1 MKPAP
6 LYCKVSY
13 SLLAICYLEVVL
25 WTSCLLLTS
34 FAGVPGEVE
43 DTQNYL
49 LRETVNLKCVGS
61 ANQALYDDL
70 EHSRPLPRYKDLE
83 PVCAVQRTQH
93 LNTVRPVLVQ
103 QSFVGINNLP
113 VQQGLP
119 APFTGVAALS

>member
-1 MKPAP
+1 MKHAP
-6 LYCKVSY
+6 YCKVSY

-25 WTSCLLLTS
+25 WTSCLLLTT
-34 FAGVPGEVE
+34 FAVVPGEVQ

-61 ANQALYDDL
+61 ANQAPFDAL
-70 EHSRPLPRYKDLE
+70 EHSRPLPRHKDLE
-83 PVCAVQRTQH
+83 AVCSVQRTLS
-93 LNTVRPVLVQ
+93 LNTARPVLVQ
-103 QSFVGINNLP
+103 QTFVGINNLP